1 MKPLAST
8 SSSVTDWKAL
18 AQGLARQWWTTH
30 GQARWQSLNAR
41 ERLWLSALL
50 GLMGVWLFVSIGIS
64 PALRTLNSAER
75 QRTEID
81 QQAAL
86 MRTLQQRAQDLQ
98 KTKPLSREESLRNLQ
113 NITPTGNPALQMT
126 IQGDRVL
133 VQLKN
138 LSASQLA
145 TWLAQARSNAQAL
158 PDEVHMTRSNTNSAQ
173 TVSGLNTTT
182 GVNTSSSSSS
192 TTATWDGQIVLRLPL
207 RQASYANGSSSSI
220 SISISSPSSSANA
233 NANANGARP

>member
-1 MKPLAST
+1 MKPSAST
-8 SSSVTDWKAL
+8 SSL
-18 AQGLARQWWTTH
+18 GLAHQWWATH

-41 ERLWLSALL
+41 ERLWLSALI

-86 MRTLQQRAQDLQ
+86 MRSLQQRAQDLQ
-98 KTKPLSREESLRNLQ
+98 KTKPLSREESLRSLQ
-113 NITPTGNPALQMT
+113 SITPTGNPALQMT

-145 TWLAQARSNAQAL
+145 AWLAQARSSAQAL
-158 PDEVHMTRSNTNSAQ
+158 PEEVHMTRSNTLGAQ
-173 TVSGLNTTT
+173 AVSGVNTTT
-182 GVNTSSSSSS
+182 AVNTSSTSSS
-192 TTATWDGQIVLRLPL
+192 TTVTWDGQIVLRLPQ
-207 RQASYANGSSSSI
+207 RQTSHTNTST
-220 SISISSPSSSANA
+220 SANN